1 MALKREKMSSV
12 DTAWW
17 HMESPVNLM
26 MITTIMVFTGRP
38 DYERLVQ
45 TIAARLLVYDRFR
58 QKVLDPA
65 APWSATRWEPD
76 PHFDLDAH
84 IHRIALPEPGDQE
97 TLEQLVSDLISTPLD
112 YSKPLWQMHIV
123 ENFGNDF
130 VVITRFHHCIADG
143 IALMRLLLSMTEETP
158 DGPLSNKQDEV
169 IIQISELP
177 KPRPRSL
184 LRSVTSPL
192 RGLVKSTSQLTETAV
207 HLGATGTR
215 ASISALKDP
224 GLVLDTAKTA
234 VDFASRLGMMT
245 LRSPDPPT
253 IYKGELSAQKRVAW
267 SAPAPLPKVKA
278 AAHALGGTVN
288 DVMIAA
294 ICGGLRLY
302 MQDQGI
308 ETAGLNFRAF
318 IPVNLRSEEEAIK
331 LGNAFGLV
339 FLSLPVGI
347 VDRRER
353 FQVVHARM
361 TELKESPEATV
372 AIGLLSAAGMLPRQI
387 ENTTFR
393 IYHAKATA
401 VLTNV
406 PGPQDQLYFAGSP
419 LKYIMGWVPQSG
431 NLGLGISIVSY
442 NKEIMTG
449 INTDAGLV
457 AEPQEIIAHYEKE
470 LAAYLAFQ

>member
-26 MITTIMVFTGRP
+26 MITTIMVFAGQP

-45 TIAARLLVYDRFR
+45 TIADRLLVYDRFR
-58 QKVLDPA
+58 QKVVDPA

-76 PHFDLDAH
+76 THFDLDAH
-84 IHRIALPEPGDQE
+84 IHRIALPEPGDQQ

-123 ENFGNDF
+123 ENFGDDF
-130 VVITRFHHCIADG
+130 VIITRFHHCIADG

-158 DGPLSNKQDEV
+158 TSKQSEAMT
-169 IIQISELP
+169 QISELP
-177 KPRPRSL
+177 KPPSRSL
-184 LRSVTSPL
+184 LRSVTSPF
-192 RGLVKSTSQLTETAV
+192 RGIVKGTTQLTETAV
-207 HLGATGTR
+207 NLGAAGTR
-215 ASISALKDP
+215 ASFSALKDP

-234 VDFASRLGMMT
+234 VDLAGRLGMMT

-253 IYKGELSAQKRVAW
+253 IYKGDLSAQKRVAW
-267 SAPAPLPKVKA
+267 SAPAPLPGVKA
-278 AAHALGGTVN
+278 AAHALGGTIN

-302 MQDQGI
+302 MEDQGI

-318 IPVNLRSEEEAIK
+318 IPVNLRPDEETIK

-406 PGPQDQLYFAGSP
+406 PGPQQQLYFAGSP

-431 NLGLGISIVSY
+431 NLGLGISILSY
-442 NKEIMTG
+442 NGQIMTG
-449 INTDAGLV
+449 TNTDAGLV
-457 AEPQEIIAHYEKE
+457 PNPQEIIAYYEKE
-470 LAAYLAFQ
+470 LAAYLAFH